1 MRIAALDIGSNSFHL
16 VVAEVNPGGRIETLD
31 RAKEMVRFGET
42 LRTGMITPDV
52 FRRGLDALRSL
63 KRTADRHQPDALL
76 AVATSAVR
84 EAQNGGDFARAVRDE
99 LGIDMRVIRGD
110 EEAHLIYLGAR
121 GALDLGGRRV
131 ALFDVG
137 GGSTEVILADAREC
151 YFTASLKL
159 GVLRLR
165 DEWQTADPPSPREVS
180 ALSDRVRGI
189 LEPAI
194 ARLRAMGFDFVALTS
209 GTAFALANLA
219 ARMTDGAA
227 SGAPKALTFRAL
239 CEVEQRL
246 LSLPAAERAKLP
258 GLDPKRV
265 DTVVP
270 GAILMRAIFE
280 LSGADT
286 ATLCEL
292 ALREGVIADYVA
304 KNRPGIQLVEEFPE
318 QRRRSVMELAR
329 RCHYPE
335 AHSHQVAR
343 LALSIFHQTRELH
356 RLTNS
361 DGLLLEYAAI
371 LHDIGFHISQSR
383 HHRHTHYLITTHHM
397 RGFSQDEVRIIAALA
412 RYHRKSS
419 PKKTHPEFVL
429 LSKELQ
435 RKVSRLA
442 SILRVADS
450 LDRTHAS
457 LVRAVR
463 CTIDEDTI
471 ELRLETDD
479 DPELELWAA
488 RRKGDLFEELFERRV
503 RFAVEPAGESTNV
516 KGLGH
521 AKEPFVY
528 PSLAARSDEPN
539 GRGAGR
545 NGSGRGGNGT
555 GGGRSA
561 RSSDKPPRGPS
572 GESK

>member
-1 MRIAALDIGSNSFHL
+1 MRIAALDIGTNSFHL
-16 VVAEVNPGGRIETLD
+16 VVAQVNPGGRIETLD
-31 RAKEMVRFGET
+31 RAKEMVRFGEA

-121 GALDLGGRRV
+121 SALDLGGRRV

-165 DEWQTADPPSPREVS
+165 DEWQTADPPSPREV
-180 ALSDRVRGI
+180 AAFSDRVRSI
-189 LEPAI
+189 LEPAV

-219 ARMTDGAA
+219 ARLFNGAS
-227 SGAPKALTFRAL
+227 SGTPKTLSFRAL
-239 CEVEQRL
+239 CDLERRL

-265 DTVVP
+265 DTIVP
-270 GAILMRAIFE
+270 GAILLRAIFE

-292 ALREGVIADYVA
+292 ALREGIIADFVA
-304 KNRPGIQLVEEFPE
+304 KNRPGIQLVEEFPD

-335 AHSHQVAR
+335 AHSHHVAR

-356 RLTNS
+356 GLTNS
-361 DGLLLEYAAI
+361 DSLLLEYATI
-371 LHDIGFHISQSR
+371 LHDVGFYISGSR
-383 HHRHTHYLITTHHM
+383 HHRHAHYLISTHDM
-397 RGFSQDEVRIIAALA
+397 RGFSQEEIDIIALIA
-412 RYHRKSS
+412 RYHRKTA
-419 PKKTHPEFVL
+419 PKKSHPEFAAA
-429 LSKELQ
+429 SKEAQ
-435 RKVSRLA
+435 KKVAKLA
-442 SILRVADS
+442 AILRIADS
-450 LDRTHAS
+450 LDRTHAT

-463 CTIDEDTI
+463 CTINPKTI

-479 DPELELWAA
+479 DPELELWTA
-488 RRKGDLFEELFERRV
+488 RRKGDLFEELFGKRL
-503 RFAVEPAGESTNV
+503 RFAVELPSDAMSS
-516 KGLGH
+516 KGL
-521 AKEPFVY
+521 AKEG
-528 PSLAARSDEPN
+528 DQ
-539 GRGAGR
+539 
-545 NGSGRGGNGT
+545 
-555 GGGRSA
+555 
-561 RSSDKPPRGPS
+561 
-572 GESK
+572 